1 MVRRTERG
9 AKKTTEALNKI
20 NLRRAIEQ
28 AETKVEIAEPGSRA
42 GRHPPGLMASSG
54 SNTTHQRVILLDVDG
69 VLHPFE
75 NDGKRFQLPNMEAL
89 ALIVQATGASIVL
102 SSSWQCIPEVVNM
115 QQSIIGPG

>member
-1 MVRRTERG
+1 
-9 AKKTTEALNKI
+9 
-20 NLRRAIEQ
+20 
-28 AETKVEIAEPGSRA
+28 
-42 GRHPPGLMASSG
+42 MASSG